1 MEETEQWTYVS
12 GNEES
17 LQSWEER
24 HLTQAV
30 GLQEETSSRMI
41 IWSFVLPNITLTVPD
56 QSVFALSCMTFYQS
70 LLCVFLPFKNP
81 SASKGYLYSQ
91 VALFGKPTFL
101 LLIRIICDCRIRIT
115 LVITFSSFRSLMTH
129 SDSGTSCLFYWQKK
143 NQEKNKNKK
152 KQPLPPF

>member
-91 VALFGKPTFL
+91 VALFGKATCTVRWLSLGSQPSSYSSESF
-101 LLIRIICDCRIRIT
+101 
-115 LVITFSSFRSLMTH
+115 VIVESELH
-129 SDSGTSCLFYWQKK
+129 
-143 NQEKNKNKK
+143 
-152 KQPLPPF
+152 